1 MAAPLKNYNDR
12 YNLQSKRKPNP
23 EVFHLKNHLYLIGN
37 LPSIFQLIRVSRY
50 GGLNK
55 DKLRQTQTHW
65 HCFTLEDRYKITAIL
80 GSIINRGS
88 NLSPWIGW
96 QKNDLLWTIF
106 ACIFCVFF
114 LVFRRTVDQSE
125 IFLSLKPSAF
135 QGESPLKI
143 WAH

>member
-1 MAAPLKNYNDR
+1 M
-12 YNLQSKRKPNP
+12 
-23 EVFHLKNHLYLIGN
+23 
-37 LPSIFQLIRVSRY
+37 
-50 GGLNK
+50 
-55 DKLRQTQTHW
+55 RQTQTHW

-80 GSIINRGS
+80 GSITNRGS

-106 ACIFCVFF
+106 ACIF

-135 QGESPLKI
+135 QGELSLKFELI
-143 WAH
+143 GVHRLGGVRGQTHSILIALEDILQRHIFQKLKSKDYLHFLLYTSFKHSI